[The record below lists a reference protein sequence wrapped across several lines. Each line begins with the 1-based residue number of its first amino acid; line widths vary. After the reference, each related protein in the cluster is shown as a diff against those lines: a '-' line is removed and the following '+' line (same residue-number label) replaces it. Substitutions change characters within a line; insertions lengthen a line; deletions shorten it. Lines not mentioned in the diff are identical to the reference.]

1 MTKQRFLKTGDVFL
15 LEKGMQAYVTIPE
28 RFIYSNR
35 RNSNTLAQ
43 TNITVGE
50 IRGTSRAKYD
60 TSKLIGEYVVIKTE
74 HAGGGIGHGPHD
86 VFPDGHLVHAR
97 PVQRRTKQKP
107 ISFYQSG
114 CFNAMNESV
123 PVIRN
128 INKPLGKLKYT
139 VVYSEWHH
147 RGSMRGS
154 MTRFDRVKTED
165 LAMLLKDEK
174 YDGNVWF
181 VFEGWPLQEGEE
193 KV

>member
-1 MTKQRFLKTGDVFL
+1 MAKQRFLKTGDVFRL
-15 LEKGMQAYVTIPE
+15 DKGMKAYVNIPE

-35 RNSNTLAQ
+35 RHSNTLAE

-50 IRGTSRAKYD
+50 MQGPFRAKYD
-60 TSKLIGEYVVIKTE
+60 TSELIGEYVVIKTE
-74 HAGGGIGHGPHD
+74 HTGGGTGMGPHD
-86 VFPDGHLVHAR
+86 VYPDGHLVHAR
-97 PVQRRTKQKP
+97 PVQKRTKQKP

-114 CFNAMNESV
+114 CFNAMNENV

-139 VVYSEWHH
+139 VVYGEWYS

-154 MTRFDRVKTED
+154 VTKFDRVETED
-165 LAMLLKDEK
+165 LAMLLKNEK

-193 KV
+193 KI